1 MDRREIGGHVTQ
13 ELTKIVFEIRE
24 RTTSQFF
31 TVKHPVPDVP
41 DGLASHHP
49 NSYASICGQLV
60 YSLRLETSKTCVDA
74 QVIRVTQ
81 LSSTRA

>member
-41 DGLASHHP
+41 VGSASHDP
-49 NSYASICGQLV
+49 KFIREY
-60 YSLRLETSKTCVDA
+60 LRTISVFATS
-74 QVIRVTQ
+74 
-81 LSSTRA
+81 